1 MIVHHPPYDL
11 LVDYATGSASEPLAL
26 AVACH
31 AEWCAECRAK
41 IAEIERVGG
50 GLLEYL
56 EPVELS
62 PNALDTVMARLDEP
76 EDAPRVA
83 CETSLDDDAIPL
95 PKALKRYLTG
105 GLQALPWKRV
115 SRLFEEARLPLSVA
129 GYKTTLMRL
138 KPGATMPRHTHRGSE
153 YTLVLAGGF
162 TDGGRQYGPGD
173 FSAKDPS
180 DVHEPVVDPGE
191 DCLCLVILDA
201 PVKLTGAIGR
211 IINPFLRI

>member
-11 LVDYATGSASEPLAL
+11 IVDYATGSAREPLAL
-26 AVACH
+26 AVASH
-31 AEWCAECRAK
+31 AEWCADCRAQ

-62 PNALDTVMARLDEP
+62 PNALDSVMARLDEP
-76 EDAPRVA
+76 EEVSSAALEMAADEDA
-83 CETSLDDDAIPL
+83 ESLPA
-95 PKALKRYLTG
+95 ALRRYLTG

-129 GYKTTLMRL
+129 GYKASLMRL
-138 KPGATMPRHTHRGSE
+138 APGATMPRHTHRGSE

-211 IINPFLRI
+211 IVNPFLRI